1 LGNYCPSTGY
11 FVLYGTNLP
20 RMEAEKGRVRME
32 YMKRLE
38 PLSLLL
44 MMLVAV
50 NWAVDSLFDWN
61 AINKVFGS
69 GTAQDVVY
77 VVVGV
82 LALTF
87 VPRLMEELHL
97 GGHGAHPRGA

>member
-1 LGNYCPSTGY
+1 
-11 FVLYGTNLP
+11 
-20 RMEAEKGRVRME
+20 MEWI
-32 YMKRLE
+32 KRFE

-44 MMLVAV
+44 MMLVAF
-50 NWAVDSLFDWN
+50 NWAIDALFDEN
-61 AINKVFGS
+61 VINDIFGS

-82 LALTF
+82 AALTF
-87 VPRLMEELHL
+87 IPRLMDELHL